1 MPPKVA
7 LFSPLPPIPSG
18 ISDYVAELL
27 PYLLGRISL
36 TLVTDHYWPQLPP
49 TLPPFQVA
57 GPERFSR
64 PDPEHLAVYQMG
76 NNVCHEYM
84 LRPMRQ
90 NPGIV
95 VLHDTNLHGLLY
107 HLTFLRGDREGYRRL
122 LSAEH
127 GAAGL
132 AAASAVER
140 GAPPP
145 YQRLP
150 LNGPCL
156 ATAVT
161 AVVHSRH
168 ALEQLSGKYPGL
180 PIEVIPMGVAQPD
193 PSAREDVRA
202 RLGIAPGAFVVG
214 SFGYLVPKKRVHI
227 ALQAFAAFLGEN
239 PGARYLLVGAG
250 DPSYPGDWINRLGLA
265 GHVIVTGFV
274 PQSQFNDYLS
284 AVDVCVNLRFPEDGE
299 TSATLI
305 RALASAKPVLYTPA
319 GSAAE
324 LPPGVG
330 FPIKPDADETGSI
343 VAAFRALLS
352 NEALRTVVERNAR
365 HYYRTQH
372 RPELSADRYLQLIE
386 RLGQRSAQP
395 ATMSIRRNRGVYNES
410 WR

>member
-7 LFSPLPPIPSG
+7 LFSPLPPVPSG
-18 ISDYVAELL
+18 ISDYAAELL
-27 PYLLGRISL
+27 PHLLQRIPL

-49 TLPPFQVA
+49 TLPPFQA
-57 GPERFSR
+57 TGPERFSR
-64 PDPEHLAVYQMG
+64 PDPEYLAVYQMG

-84 LRPMRQ
+84 LRPMQQ

-95 VLHDTNLHGLLY
+95 VLHDTNLHGLFY
-107 HLTFLRGDREGYRRL
+107 HLTFLRGNREGYRRL

-132 AAASAVER
+132 AAASAVEN
-140 GAPPP
+140 GAAPL
-145 YQRLP
+145 YQQLP
-150 LNGPCL
+150 LNRPCL
-156 ATAVT
+156 STAVA

-168 ALEQLSGKYPGL
+168 AREQLYSKYPGL
-180 PIEVIPMGVAQPD
+180 PIEVIPMGVAEPE
-193 PSAREDVRA
+193 PPAREEARA
-202 RLGIAPGAFVVG
+202 RLGIAPDAFVAG

-227 ALQAFAAFLGEN
+227 ALQAFASFLREN
-239 PGARYLLVGAG
+239 PRALYLLVGAG
-250 DPSYPGDWINRLGLA
+250 DSSYPGDWVNRLGLA

-274 PQSQFNDYLS
+274 PQSQFNQFFS

-305 RALASAKPVLYTPA
+305 RALAAAKPVLYTPA

-330 FPIKPDADETGSI
+330 FPIKPDADEIDSI
-343 VAAFRALLS
+343 ADAFRAVMS
-352 NEALRTVVERNAR
+352 NAALRATMERNAH

-372 RPELSADRYLQLIE
+372 RPELAASRYLQLIE

-395 ATMSIRRNRGVYNES
+395 ATVSIRRNRGVHYES